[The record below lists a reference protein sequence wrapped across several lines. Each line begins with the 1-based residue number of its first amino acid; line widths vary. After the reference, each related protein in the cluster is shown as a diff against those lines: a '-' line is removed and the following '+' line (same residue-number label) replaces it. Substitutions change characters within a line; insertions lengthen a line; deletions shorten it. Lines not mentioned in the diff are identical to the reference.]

1 MSERS
6 DRTNHEPE
14 FSEDELRWAA
24 QHLPQIRGWIS
35 GRRFLHDAMLT
46 AVILGLIAHVAGY
59 VLAVSG
65 SGEPRGLVADL
76 LSNLGMALWTGAVLV
91 VFVQVLPDYQ
101 RRTAQR
107 LIEQSEAL
115 SRANDR
121 SPDTEG

>member
-35 GRRFLHDAMLT
+35 GRRFLYDAMLT

-59 VLAVSG
+59 VLAGSG

-76 LSNLGMALWTGAVLV
+76 LSNLGVALRTGAVLV

-101 RRTAQR
+101 RRTALH
-107 LIEQSEAL
+107 LIEQSEASL
-115 SRANDR
+115 RVEDR
-121 SPDTEG
+121 SRDKEG

>member
-1 MSERS
+1 MSERP
-6 DRTNHEPE
+6 DRTSPKRE
-14 FSEDELRWAA
+14 FNEAELRWAA

-35 GRRFLHDAMLT
+35 GRRFLYDAMVT
-46 AVILGLIAHVAGY
+46 AVVLGLIAHVAGY
-59 VLAVSG
+59 LLGVSG

-101 RRTAQR
+101 RRTALR

-115 SRANDR
+115 LREKNR
-121 SPDTEG
+121 SPDKEG

>member
-1 MSERS
+1 
-6 DRTNHEPE
+6 
-14 FSEDELRWAA
+14 
-24 QHLPQIRGWIS
+24 
-35 GRRFLHDAMLT
+35 MLT

-121 SPDTEG
+121 SPDKER

>member
-76 LSNLGMALWTGAVLV
+76 LSNLGVALWTGAVLV

>member
-1 MSERS
+1 MSERP
-6 DRTNHEPE
+6 DRTNPKPE
-14 FSEDELRWAA
+14 FNEDELRWAA

-35 GRRFLHDAMLT
+35 GRRFLYDAMLT

-76 LSNLGMALWTGAVLV
+76 LSNLGVALWTGAVLV

-101 RRTAQR
+101 RRTARR

-115 SRANDR
+115 VRVKER
-121 SPDTEG
+121 SPDKEG